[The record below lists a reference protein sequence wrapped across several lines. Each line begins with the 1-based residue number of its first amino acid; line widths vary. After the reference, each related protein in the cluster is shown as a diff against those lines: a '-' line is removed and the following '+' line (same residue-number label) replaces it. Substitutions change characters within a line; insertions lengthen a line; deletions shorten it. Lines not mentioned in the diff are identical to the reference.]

1 MSKRKQEWSEDQ
13 PIYRQIM
20 EEMVGRILDATYQEG
35 DLLPSVRQLATAYG
49 VSPLTAVKVFQE
61 LSKESLTEKRRGIG
75 FIVKKGVREA
85 LLKRERNRFLEKEW
99 PALRA
104 RLQRM
109 DIDIKDLL
117 KTST

>member
-1 MSKRKQEWSEDQ
+1 MSKRKPEWSEDL

-20 EEMVGRILDATYQEG
+20 EEMVGRILDSTYREG
-35 DLLPSVRQLATAYG
+35 ELLPSVRQLATSYA

-61 LSKESLTEKRRGIG
+61 LSKENLTEKKRGIG
-75 FIVKKGVREA
+75 FIVKKGVRDA
-85 LLKRERNRFLEKEW
+85 LLKRERARFLEKEW

-109 DIDIKDLL
+109 DIDIKDLAD
-117 KTST
+117 